1 MEEDEELKKLE
12 EEISNWKGKRESLQ
26 KEDFWK
32 PKNIG
37 YEKEEFTEEEMKMA
51 VEQYVEEHLEGY
63 QKYKIGEMEIEWCSE
78 HYFACIRKSD
88 NYICRGFFGEWKY
101 EEEYESE
108 LFYLE
113 NQYRNR
119 IRMPIVT
126 KEYEI
131 YFRLG
136 KLDNRNKM
144 RLQFEKFFR
153 MKSIRVRKKKKE
165 EIEQIDDTDWK
176 ETIDEMESQD
186 LFEKIDDE

>member
-12 EEISNWKGKRESLQ
+12 EEILNWRGKRENLQ

-32 PKNIG
+32 SKHIQ

-51 VEQYVEEHLEGY
+51 VEKYVEEHLEGY
-63 QKYKIGEMEIEWCSE
+63 QKYENGEIEWCSE
-78 HYFACIRKSD
+78 HYFVCIRKSD
-88 NYICRGFFGEWKY
+88 KYICRGFFGECVY

-108 LFYLE
+108 VLYLK
-113 NQYRNR
+113 NQHRNR
-119 IRMPIVT
+119 IRTPIVL

-165 EIEQIDDTDWK
+165 EIEQIDETEWK
-176 ETIDEMESQD
+176 ETIDEVESQD